1 MRFWM
6 PLLRRPWYLS
16 NRVEFTDNLTGG
28 EVEQLV
34 SDSEIRVLQC
44 SSPVETDTW
53 DLLNLNLFTRRPE
66 IELRV
71 YGQYCP
77 NVEFENSFKCMSG
90 RKLSAKMSKIDLKS
104 DIPLGGCEDSPGGMH
119 EHWPDDFRSTDGP
132 ASADRVSSLRGAL
145 RWRLQGA
152 AFLLPRSISL
162 FGFCPTHL
170 SRELARHRNLLARAL
185 ATTLPHGISRWHL
198 AQQSGPR
205 QPAARLAHLCRL
217 CSRAHGAG
225 ARPLSGRTFR
235 GGIGRHGLRFRFHHR
250 RFVPVPFS
258 LGAVPAAQE
267 RGQNPHLAGSARAH
281 PGQCLCDRW
290 AGERRESARPTGAG
304 GGGDLSSRPG
314 LHRLSAAL
322 PDHPSPGFLRHPRR
336 SKHALPLSRRAA
348 GRSLHGIAFRSNHSP
363 DRTEEFASL
372 SGSSAAH
379 PLLRCRERLAP
390 RFPHQQLSA
399 PGADH
404 RATLPSALA
413 SRIVLSLDQTTSA
426 PPRFLRHLGERR
438 QDSGLGRDRG
448 LCPGRNLEK
457 ATSLG
462 PQFVQNSA
470 NPERDDFRK
479 NADFIG
485 LFAIQ
490 QPTSRSRSL
499 YPTGSVQLMMGQ
511 HWFTVSI
518 RWSVICRL

>member
-71 YGQYCP
+71 YYQYCP

-132 ASADRVSSLRGAL
+132 ASADRVSPLRGAL

-281 PGQCLCDRW
+281 PGQCYVTGGQVNDVNLLDQLGLEAGAIYLLDR
-290 AGERRESARPTGAG
+290 GYIDYRRLFLITQALAFFVTRADQNMRYRYREGRPVDRSTGLRSDQTIRLTGPKSSRRYPVPLRRIHYFDAEKDLRLVFLTNNFQLQALTIAQLYRARWQVELFFRWIKQHLRLRAFYGTSENAVKTQVWVAIAVYVLVAILKKQLHL
-304 GGGDLSSRPG
+304 DLS
-314 LHRLSAAL
+314 LYKTLQILSVTIFEKTPILLAFSQYSNQL
-322 PDHPSPGFLRHPRR
+322 QDPDPC
-336 SKHALPLSRRAA
+336 
-348 GRSLHGIAFRSNHSP
+348 
-363 DRTEEFASL
+363 T
-372 SGSSAAH
+372 
-379 PLLRCRERLAP
+379 
-390 RFPHQQLSA
+390 QL
-399 PGADH
+399 D
-404 RATLPSALA
+404 L
-413 SRIVLSLDQTTSA
+413 
-426 PPRFLRHLGERR
+426 F
-438 QDSGLGRDRG
+438 
-448 LCPGRNLEK
+448 NL
-457 ATSLG
+457 
-462 PQFVQNSA
+462 
-470 NPERDDFRK
+470 
-479 NADFIG
+479 
-485 LFAIQ
+485 
-490 QPTSRSRSL
+490 
-499 YPTGSVQLMMGQ
+499 
-511 HWFTVSI
+511 
-518 RWSVICRL
+518 